1 MKRLLVISILW
12 TFAMINASANKVAKS
27 FCGVATQGC
36 ASFTETHEESND
48 MYGKIIK
55 AEDSS
60 KERMCLPVDVM
71 TLLAYQVKGNEGVE
85 RYLTKHGF
93 KYEGRFVPEDLNPDF
108 YFQKK
113 YCKGCTVNKKGEVVI
128 KKREVVIKKEK
139 EVNKKGKAKNIKGQT
154 KNEDQQ
160 GCMVEIGSLGFGTCT
175 TIAHHPHLLPCP
187 AVNNGRSRKAFLG
200 MLQQSLS
207 HAQRLIHFIA
217 YIMHDALAEII
228 RQGIR
233 FQFLYD
239 IFRDEHHGITS
250 NPSSQA
256 SCTSCQ

>member
-93 KYEGRFVPEDLNPDF
+93 KYEGRFVPEDLNPEF

-113 YCKGCTVNKKGEVVI
+113 YCKGCTVNKKGE
-128 KKREVVIKKEK
+128 
-139 EVNKKGKAKNIKGQT
+139 AKNIKGQT
-154 KNEDQQ
+154 KNENQQ
-160 GCMVEIGSLGFGTCT
+160 GCMVEIGSLGFGPCT
-175 TIAHHPHLLPCP
+175 TITIFDETGWQAIISLLKSKGFKEYKNEDSDCSL
-187 AVNNGRSRKAFLG
+187 VRNKTCVDFWNN
-200 MLQQSLS
+200 
-207 HAQRLIHFIA
+207 
-217 YIMHDALAEII
+217 
-228 RQGIR
+228 
-233 FQFLYD
+233 
-239 IFRDEHHGITS
+239 S
-250 NPSSQA
+250 NN
-256 SCTSCQ
+256 TWGLTIWTDNLM

>member
-1 MKRLLVISILW
+1 MMKRLLVISILW

-160 GCMVEIGSLGFGTCT
+160 GCMVEIGSLGFGPCT
-175 TIAHHPHLLPCP
+175 TITIFDETGWQAIISLLKSKGFKEYKNEDSDCSL
-187 AVNNGRSRKAFLG
+187 VRNKTCVDFWNN
-200 MLQQSLS
+200 
-207 HAQRLIHFIA
+207 
-217 YIMHDALAEII
+217 
-228 RQGIR
+228 
-233 FQFLYD
+233 
-239 IFRDEHHGITS
+239 S
-250 NPSSQA
+250 NNT
-256 SCTSCQ
+256 CGLTIWTDNLM

>member
-27 FCGVATQGC
+27 YCGVATQGC
-36 ASFTETHEESND
+36 VLFTEAHEESND
-48 MYGKIIK
+48 MYGNNIK
-55 AEDSS
+55 AEDCS
-60 KERMCLPVDVM
+60 KEKMCLPVDVM
-71 TLLAYQVKGNEGVE
+71 TLLAYQVKGNEGME
-85 RYLTKHGF
+85 GYLTKHGF

-160 GCMVEIGSLGFGTCT
+160 GCMVEIGSLGFGPCT
-175 TIAHHPHLLPCP
+175 TITIFDETGWQAIISLLKSKGFKEYKNEDSDCSL
-187 AVNNGRSRKAFLG
+187 VRNKTCVDFWNN
-200 MLQQSLS
+200 
-207 HAQRLIHFIA
+207 
-217 YIMHDALAEII
+217 
-228 RQGIR
+228 
-233 FQFLYD
+233 
-239 IFRDEHHGITS
+239 S
-250 NPSSQA
+250 NN
-256 SCTSCQ
+256 TWGLTIWTDNLM

>member
-1 MKRLLVISILW
+1 
-12 TFAMINASANKVAKS
+12 MINASANKVAKS

-113 YCKGCTVNKKGEVVI
+113 YCKGCTVNKKEEVVI

-160 GCMVEIGSLGFGTCT
+160 GCMVEIGSLGFGPCT
-175 TIAHHPHLLPCP
+175 TITIFDETGWQAIISLLKSKGFKEYKNEDSDCSL
-187 AVNNGRSRKAFLG
+187 VRNKTCVDFWNN
-200 MLQQSLS
+200 
-207 HAQRLIHFIA
+207 
-217 YIMHDALAEII
+217 
-228 RQGIR
+228 
-233 FQFLYD
+233 
-239 IFRDEHHGITS
+239 S
-250 NPSSQA
+250 NN
-256 SCTSCQ
+256 TWGLTIWTDNLM

>member
-1 MKRLLVISILW
+1 
-12 TFAMINASANKVAKS
+12 MINASANKVAKS

-93 KYEGRFVPEDLNPDF
+93 KYEGRFVPEDLNPEF

-113 YCKGCTVNKKGEVVI
+113 YCKGCTVNKKGE
-128 KKREVVIKKEK
+128 
-139 EVNKKGKAKNIKGQT
+139 AKNIKGQT
-154 KNEDQQ
+154 KNENQQ
-160 GCMVEIGSLGFGTCT
+160 GCMVEIGSLGFSPCT
-175 TIAHHPHLLPCP
+175 TITIFDETGWQAIISLLKSKGFKEYKNEDSDCSL
-187 AVNNGRSRKAFLG
+187 VRNKTCVDFWNN
-200 MLQQSLS
+200 
-207 HAQRLIHFIA
+207 
-217 YIMHDALAEII
+217 
-228 RQGIR
+228 
-233 FQFLYD
+233 
-239 IFRDEHHGITS
+239 S
-250 NPSSQA
+250 NN
-256 SCTSCQ
+256 TWGLTIWTDNLR

>member
-1 MKRLLVISILW
+1 
-12 TFAMINASANKVAKS
+12 MINASANKVAKS
-27 FCGVATQGC
+27 FCGVTTQGC
-36 ASFTETHEESND
+36 VSFTEAHEESND
-48 MYGKIIK
+48 MYGKNIK
-55 AEDSS
+55 TEDSS
-60 KERMCLPVDVM
+60 KEKMCLPVDVM

-160 GCMVEIGSLGFGTCT
+160 GCMVEIGSLGFGPCT
-175 TIAHHPHLLPCP
+175 TITIFDETGWQAIISLLKNKGFKEYKNEDSDCSL
-187 AVNNGRSRKAFLG
+187 VRNKTCVDFWNN
-200 MLQQSLS
+200 
-207 HAQRLIHFIA
+207 
-217 YIMHDALAEII
+217 
-228 RQGIR
+228 
-233 FQFLYD
+233 
-239 IFRDEHHGITS
+239 S
-250 NPSSQA
+250 NN
-256 SCTSCQ
+256 TWGLTIWTDNLM

>member
-1 MKRLLVISILW
+1 MKRLLVISILR

-160 GCMVEIGSLGFGTCT
+160 GCMVEIGSLGFGPCT
-175 TIAHHPHLLPCP
+175 TITIFDETGWQAIISLLKSKGFKEYKNEDSDCSL
-187 AVNNGRSRKAFLG
+187 VRNKTCVDFWNN
-200 MLQQSLS
+200 
-207 HAQRLIHFIA
+207 
-217 YIMHDALAEII
+217 
-228 RQGIR
+228 
-233 FQFLYD
+233 
-239 IFRDEHHGITS
+239 S
-250 NPSSQA
+250 NN
-256 SCTSCQ
+256 TWGLTIWTDNLM

>member
-60 KERMCLPVDVM
+60 KDRMCLPVDVM

-113 YCKGCTVNKKGEVVI
+113 YCKGCTVNKKEEVVI

-160 GCMVEIGSLGFGTCT
+160 GCMVEIGSLGFGPCT
-175 TIAHHPHLLPCP
+175 TITLFDKTGWQAIISLLKSKGFKEYKNEDSDCSL
-187 AVNNGRSRKAFLG
+187 VRNKTCVDFWNN
-200 MLQQSLS
+200 
-207 HAQRLIHFIA
+207 
-217 YIMHDALAEII
+217 
-228 RQGIR
+228 
-233 FQFLYD
+233 
-239 IFRDEHHGITS
+239 S
-250 NPSSQA
+250 NN
-256 SCTSCQ
+256 TWGLTIWTDNLM

>member
-1 MKRLLVISILW
+1 MKRILIITILW
-12 TFAMINASANKVAKS
+12 TFAMFNASANKVAKS

-160 GCMVEIGSLGFGTCT
+160 GCMVEIGSLGFGPCT
-175 TIAHHPHLLPCP
+175 TITIFDETGWQAIISLLKNKGFKEYKNEDSDCSL
-187 AVNNGRSRKAFLG
+187 VRNKTCVDFWNN
-200 MLQQSLS
+200 
-207 HAQRLIHFIA
+207 
-217 YIMHDALAEII
+217 
-228 RQGIR
+228 
-233 FQFLYD
+233 
-239 IFRDEHHGITS
+239 S
-250 NPSSQA
+250 NN
-256 SCTSCQ
+256 TWGLTIWTDNLM

>member
-48 MYGKIIK
+48 MQIIK

-71 TLLAYQVKGNEGVE
+71 TLLAYQVKANEGVE
-85 RYLTKHGF
+85 GYLTKHGF
-93 KYEGRFVPEDLNPDF
+93 KYEGRFVPEDLNPEF

-128 KKREVVIKKEK
+128 KKGK
-139 EVNKKGKAKNIKGQT
+139 EVNKKGEAKNIKGQT

-160 GCMVEIGSLGFGTCT
+160 GCIVEIGSLGFGPCT
-175 TIAHHPHLLPCP
+175 TITIFDKTGWQAIISLLKSKGFKEYKNEDSECSL
-187 AVNNGRSRKAFLG
+187 VRNKTCVDFWNN
-200 MLQQSLS
+200 
-207 HAQRLIHFIA
+207 
-217 YIMHDALAEII
+217 
-228 RQGIR
+228 
-233 FQFLYD
+233 
-239 IFRDEHHGITS
+239 S
-250 NPSSQA
+250 NNT
-256 SCTSCQ
+256 CGLTIWTDNLM

>member
-160 GCMVEIGSLGFGTCT
+160 GCMVEIGSLGFGPCT
-175 TIAHHPHLLPCP
+175 TITIFDKTGWQAIISLLKSKGFKEYKNEDSDCSL
-187 AVNNGRSRKAFLG
+187 VRNKTCVDFWNN
-200 MLQQSLS
+200 
-207 HAQRLIHFIA
+207 
-217 YIMHDALAEII
+217 
-228 RQGIR
+228 
-233 FQFLYD
+233 
-239 IFRDEHHGITS
+239 S
-250 NPSSQA
+250 NNSWGL
-256 SCTSCQ
+256 TIWTDNLM

>member
-113 YCKGCTVNKKGEVVI
+113 YCKGCTVNKKEEVVI

-160 GCMVEIGSLGFGTCT
+160 GCMVEIGSLGFGPCT
-175 TIAHHPHLLPCP
+175 TITIFEKTGWQAIISLLKSKGFKEYKNEDSECSL
-187 AVNNGRSRKAFLG
+187 VRNKTCVDFWNN
-200 MLQQSLS
+200 
-207 HAQRLIHFIA
+207 
-217 YIMHDALAEII
+217 
-228 RQGIR
+228 
-233 FQFLYD
+233 
-239 IFRDEHHGITS
+239 S
-250 NPSSQA
+250 NN
-256 SCTSCQ
+256 TWGLTIWTDNLM